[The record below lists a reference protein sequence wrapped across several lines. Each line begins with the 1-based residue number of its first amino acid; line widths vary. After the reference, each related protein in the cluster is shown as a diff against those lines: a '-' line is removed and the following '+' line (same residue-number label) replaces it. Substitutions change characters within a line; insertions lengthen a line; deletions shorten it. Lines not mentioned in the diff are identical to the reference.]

1 MATPATG
8 GVLNM
13 SDCKIA
19 DSVNHG
25 DLELWIIVFSRLM
38 NIQYLMRTS
47 IFLINLILEPLV

>member
-8 GVLNM
+8 GVLCM
-13 SDCKIA
+13 CDCQITG
-19 DSVNHG
+19 SVNHG

>member
-8 GVLNM
+8 EVLCM
-13 SDCKIA
+13 SDCQIA
-19 DSVNHG
+19 GSVNHG

-47 IFLINLILEPLV
+47 IFLKNLILEPLV